1 MVTAVMA
8 SMRMDRH
15 VACACAT
22 GVLVGTA
29 GPSSGSEGNFVY
41 PFAVFLSR
49 ELAHLERALLS
60 AWARENGANIHP
72 HIAVAHFE
80 TGAPV

>member
-1 MVTAVMA
+1 
-8 SMRMDRH
+8 MRMDRH

-49 ELAHLERALLS
+49 ELAHL

>member
-49 ELAHLERALLS
+49 ELAHLA
-60 AWARENGANIHP
+60 
-72 HIAVAHFE
+72 
-80 TGAPV
+80 